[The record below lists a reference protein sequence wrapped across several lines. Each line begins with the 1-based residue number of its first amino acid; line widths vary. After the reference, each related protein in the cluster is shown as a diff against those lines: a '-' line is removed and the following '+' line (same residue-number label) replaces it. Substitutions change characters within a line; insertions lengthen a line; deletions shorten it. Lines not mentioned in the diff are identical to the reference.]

1 MANGD
6 LSKRAANIA
15 TRRGWEVVRTLDASP
30 DRLRVLVYG
39 PTLPFDAVLCLRAD
53 APGSEQAVG
62 REASARRDAGSEHV
76 VGLLEV
82 VDPPGGARTPPLPA
96 LLVEQTPGGTLAE
109 LLARADGL
117 RPHEASTVLVGVAS
131 GLAALHRAGWAH
143 TAVSSLTVAF
153 RRDGCPAL
161 DGLDCVQELGPRHAD
176 RDRDAFQRLVEVVC
190 ASVPSPVSWQMLTA
204 ASAALAREDW
214 DAVVA
219 GIVGVAEPGAL
230 EPGRLAVAAAADPSR
245 AAAPVR
251 RRVPSSLLATVLDGN
266 PAAEL
271 VDRIRIAL
279 SRRRRLLLVLAA
291 PLIVGAVVLAAVPPR
306 GEPRGMPTTPSPHPS
321 AGSARAPAAGS
332 GASGT
337 TGVAPSAADDDP
349 VSAAPELLEK
359 RFRCFTAA
367 ERSPDCLADV
377 LQSGGPAVATELS
390 ALATSEAAERR
401 DFRGAAMSLVQ
412 RWGDAALV
420 ACTPDPA
427 LTPETKPAS
436 FLLVRNEA
444 GWRIRDVFGD

>member
-1 MANGD
+1 
-6 LSKRAANIA
+6 
-15 TRRGWEVVRTLDASP
+15 
-30 DRLRVLVYG
+30 LRVLVSG

-62 REASARRDAGSEHV
+62 REVRARRDARSEHI

-82 VDPPGGARTPPLPA
+82 VDPPGSARTPPLPA

-161 DGLDCVQELGPRHAD
+161 DGLDSVQELDPRCAD
-176 RDRDAFQRLVEVVC
+176 RDRDAFQRLVELVC
-190 ASVPSPVSWQMLTA
+190 ASVPSPESWRMLTA
-204 ASAALAREDW
+204 ASAGLAREDW

-245 AAAPVR
+245 AAAPIR
-251 RRVPSSLLATVLDGN
+251 RRMPSGLLATVLDGD

-271 VDRIRIAL
+271 VDRIGIVL

-306 GEPRGMPTTPSPHPS
+306 GEPRALPTTPSPHPS
-321 AGSARAPAAGS
+321 GGSARAPAAGS
-332 GASGT
+332 GQTGATGASGGAT
-337 TGVAPSAADDDP
+337 SAADDDP
-349 VSAAPELLEK
+349 VRAAVELLEK

-377 LQSGGPAVATELS
+377 LQSGGGAVPTEVS
-390 ALATSEAAERR
+390 ALGASEAAERR
-401 DFRGAAMSLVQ
+401 DFRGAAVSLVQ